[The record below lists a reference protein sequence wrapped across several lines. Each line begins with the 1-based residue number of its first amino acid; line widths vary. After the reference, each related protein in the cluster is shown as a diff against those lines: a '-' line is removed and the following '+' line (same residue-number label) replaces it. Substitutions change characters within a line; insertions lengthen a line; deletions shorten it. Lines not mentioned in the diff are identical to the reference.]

1 MAGTL
6 FPPAV
11 LGPVILPLMLFHQV
25 QLIACAFIA
34 RKLSADAEKADGL
47 ALAQTGTVT
56 GE

>member
-34 RKLSADAEKADGL
+34 RKLNADAEKAE
-47 ALAQTGTVT
+47 AIEVIESV